1 MGEKERIE
9 EIVSSLRKYDP
20 ERIILFGSHAR
31 RNADE
36 YSDLDL
42 VVIKETEERFLD
54 RLKRVFDLIDPDFAL
69 DILVYTPQE
78 FARMVEEGN
87 PFLERVLEERVI
99 IYEKCNDEER
109 RWLREKNTLQ
119 RDPDDG

>member
-1 MGEKERIE
+1 VDRKERIE
-9 EIVSSLRKYDP
+9 QIVSSLGEYDP

-31 RNADE
+31 RDADE

-54 RLKRVFDLIDPDFAL
+54 RLKRVYEIMQPDFAL

-78 FARMVEEGN
+78 FADMLEKGN
-87 PFLERVLEERVI
+87 PFLERVLEEGVI
-99 IYEKCNDEER
+99 IYERCEE
-109 RWLREKNTLQ
+109 
-119 RDPDDG
+119 

>member
-1 MGEKERIE
+1 MDRKERIE
-9 EIVSSLRKYDP
+9 QIVSSLGEYDP

-31 RNADE
+31 RDADE

-54 RLKRVFDLIDPDFAL
+54 RLKRVYEIMQPDFAL

-78 FARMVEEGN
+78 FADMLEKGN
-87 PFLERVLEERVI
+87 PFLERVLEEGVI
-99 IYEKCNDEER
+99 IYERCKE
-109 RWLREKNTLQ
+109 
-119 RDPDDG
+119 

>member
-1 MGEKERIE
+1 MDRKERIE
-9 EIVSSLRKYDP
+9 QIVSSLGEYDP

-31 RNADE
+31 RDADE

-54 RLKRVFDLIDPDFAL
+54 RLKRVYEIMQPDFAL

-78 FARMVEEGN
+78 FADMLEKGN
-87 PFLERVLEERVI
+87 PFLERVLEEGVI
-99 IYEKCNDEER
+99 IYERCEE
-109 RWLREKNTLQ
+109 
-119 RDPDDG
+119 

>member
-1 MGEKERIE
+1 VVDRKERIDQ
-9 EIVSSLRKYDP
+9 IVSSLGEYDP

-31 RNADE
+31 RDADE

-54 RLKRVFDLIDPDFAL
+54 RLKRVYEIMQPDFAL

-78 FARMVEEGN
+78 FADMLEKGN
-87 PFLERVLEERVI
+87 PFLERVLEEGVI
-99 IYEKCNDEER
+99 IYERCEE
-109 RWLREKNTLQ
+109 
-119 RDPDDG
+119 

>member
-1 MGEKERIE
+1 VGKRERIE
-9 EIVSSLRKYDP
+9 QIVSSLREYDP

-31 RNADE
+31 RDADE

-54 RLKRVFDLIDPDFAL
+54 RLKRVYEIMQPDFAL

-78 FARMVEEGN
+78 FSHMLEEGN
-87 PFLERVLEERVI
+87 PFLQRVREEGIV
-99 IYEKCNDEER
+99 IYERCKE
-109 RWLREKNTLQ
+109 
-119 RDPDDG
+119 

>member
-1 MGEKERIE
+1 MGKRERIE
-9 EIVSSLRKYDP
+9 EIVSSLREYEP

-31 RNADE
+31 QDADE

-54 RLKRVFDLIDPDFAL
+54 RLKRVFDLINPDFAL

-78 FARMVEEGN
+78 FAQMVEEGN
-87 PFLERVLEERVI
+87 VFLERVMEEGIV
-99 IYEKCNDEER
+99 IYERPK
-109 RWLREKNTLQ
+109 K
-119 RDPDDG
+119 

>member
-1 MGEKERIE
+1 MRE
-9 EIVSSLRKYDP
+9 YDP

-31 RNADE
+31 RDADE

-87 PFLERVLEERVI
+87 QFLERVLEEGVI